1 MCARLRT
8 NRLISAKALVFNHQ
22 FHKIETGQVSLK
34 GQTAGSVKHREQVG
48 DPDWERG
55 KPLKRSRRV
64 PSGLQGGLFVLTTSH
79 RTGLQ
84 GLLNSTL
91 RCVLSAQH
99 ARGPGLVTK
108 TGQRREREREIHL
121 DRTFNSE
128 RKSLNKKGPLAQA
141 ILQKPL

>member
-22 FHKIETGQVSLK
+22 FHKIETGQAFLK

-64 PSGLQGGLFVLTTSH
+64 PSGLQGGLFVLTTSD

-91 RCVLSAQH
+91 RCAQCSACK
-99 ARGPGLVTK
+99 GPWSSNK
-108 TGQRREREREIHL
+108 DRPKEREREKKKIHL

-128 RKSLNKKGPLAQA
+128 RKASTRRGH
-141 ILQKPL
+141 